1 MKKQKKLTVFV
12 VSDSL
17 GETGEMVTKA
27 VLSQF
32 KGKFEL
38 RRFSYCLD
46 YERIEKIILEAK
58 QEAAIVAF
66 TLVIPE
72 LKEDINR
79 LAAENGVAIVDI
91 LGVFMQKVTEVTG
104 LKPISE
110 PGLLRKL
117 DEHYFRKVDAV
128 EFSQKYDDGKDPRGI
143 LFADLTLLGVSRT
156 GKTSVAMFLSHKKL
170 RVANILLVPETKPPK
185 EIYEIDRKLIFGLT
199 IEPEQLYEIRQK
211 RLQMLGLLENSKYAS
226 LERIKA
232 ELAYADKIMDSLGCH
247 RLDIT
252 NYSVEDTA
260 TKILDILAKEAYY
273 SE

>member
-1 MKKQKKLTVFV
+1 MKKQKKLSVFV

-32 KGKFEL
+32 KGNFDI
-38 RRFSYCLD
+38 RRFSYVLD
-46 YERIEKIILEAK
+46 YERIEKIIFEAK
-58 QEAAIVAF
+58 QEAAMVAF

-72 LKEDINR
+72 LKEHAIQ
-79 LAAENGVAIVDI
+79 LAAENGVAIVDV
-91 LGVFMQKVTEVTG
+91 LGTFMQKVTEVAA

-143 LFADLTLLGVSRT
+143 LFADLALVGISRT
-156 GKTSVAMFLSHKKL
+156 GKTPVAMFLSHKKL

-185 EIYEIDRKLIFGLT
+185 EIYEIDRKLIFGFT
-199 IEPEQLYEIRQK
+199 IKPEQLYEIRQK

-226 LERIKA
+226 MERIKT
-232 ELAYADKIMDSLGCH
+232 ELAYADKIIDDLGCYK
-247 RLDIT
+247 LDIT